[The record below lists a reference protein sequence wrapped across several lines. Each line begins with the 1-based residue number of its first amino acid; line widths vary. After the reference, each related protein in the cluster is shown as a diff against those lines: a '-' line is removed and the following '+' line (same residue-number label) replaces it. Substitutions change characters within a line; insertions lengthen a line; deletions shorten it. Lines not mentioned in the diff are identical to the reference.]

1 MSRRMFGPRVVG
13 AILVGGCLGAA
24 GLAAC
29 SSTDPVASSPVTPGS
44 DSATDTS
51 ATPDST
57 PPVGCTNTTG
67 LKVFFTTMY
76 SAFVTDSNMHTFQ
89 IPAIATDAM
98 GNTAAAT
105 WTASDATAV
114 SFAPDPATGGTLLTI
129 KSAAAV
135 TTITAQLGANCG
147 SAQLNVTS
155 ATEADWQAGNARYNN
170 GVPVYGGC
178 IGEKVAPLLIDSG
191 VTLPPKPDGGCP
203 DAGPA
208 CTGCHGDKPTG
219 GFFQGVQHTPEQT
232 GGFSDTALTDI
243 FVNGLDPT
251 YDTSFLP
258 YPYWHAFHTWSDI
271 ATPAERHA
279 MVVYLRSLTPVD
291 EEGGINFGQ
300 LTDSGIL
307 GD

>member
-1 MSRRMFGPRVVG
+1 MSRRMFGPRIVVAVLLG
-13 AILVGGCLGAA
+13 ACSGAA

-29 SSTDPVASSPVTPGS
+29 SSSNPALSSPTTAGS
-44 DSATDTS
+44 DSATDTTVSGDS
-51 ATPDST
+51 A
-57 PPVGCTNTTG
+57 PPVACTNMTG
-67 LKVFFTTMY
+67 LTVFFTSMY
-76 SAFVTDSNMHTFQ
+76 SAFITDSTAHTFQ
-89 IPAIATDAM
+89 IPAIANDAM
-98 GNTAAAT
+98 GNVAAAT
-105 WTASDATAV
+105 WSASDPNAV
-114 SFAPDPATGGTLLTI
+114 SFAPDPATGGTLITV
-129 KSAAAV
+129 KSAASQV
-135 TTITAQLGANCG
+135 KITAQFGVNCG
-147 SAQLNVTS
+147 SSLLTITS

-178 IGEKVAPLLIDSG
+178 IGEKVAPLLADSG
-191 VTLPPKPDGGCP
+191 VTLPPKPDAGCP

-232 GGFSDTALTDI
+232 GGFSDKALTDI
-243 FVNGLDPT
+243 FVNALDPT
-251 YDTSFLP
+251 YDTAFLP
-258 YPYWHAFHTWSDI
+258 YEYWHAFHTWSDI
-271 ATPAERHA
+271 ATPEQQHA